1 MRMKRSLGLLWHPQS
16 AALRGQPLSGLRADF
31 ASVALWLAGE
41 GRLDYLKLLLESY
54 RAGREA
60 AGKGFSD
67 KKAAKLLNRR
77 NLHGQTPLM
86 LACKHGWERQLLRF
100 RMKSADVL

>member
-1 MRMKRSLGLLWHPQS
+1 MLVCCGAPGACPSRCCLG
-16 AALRGQPLSGLRADF
+16 GLRADCVT
-31 ASVALWLAGE
+31 APPWPAGE

-60 AGKGFSD
+60 LGKGFSD

-86 LACKHGWERQLLRF
+86 LACKHGCGRRLLRS
-100 RMKSADVL
+100 RMNFADVI